1 MQNIHQIQVLT
12 EPLCHA
18 QAIIYA
24 LPNKERG
31 TKYRGLTFSAKQT
44 VLEICRATYS
54 ASQTR
59 LRIYLT
65 VSITVVQS
73 IETPQITP
81 KHPKPPKTP
90 QTSTKPKP
98 LLYILAISYNARF
111 LEHSWPFRG
120 VGALG
125 PLLELC
131 KNTYRN
137 RAKRPPAFLKSY
149 YL

>member
-12 EPLCHA
+12 EPLCRA

-31 TKYRGLTFSAKQT
+31 TKYRGLTYSAKQT

-54 ASQTR
+54 ASQTH

-81 KHPKPPKTP
+81 KHPKQLKLPPNPNHYCIYSRYHIMRDFRTLMAFSGGGGP
-90 QTSTKPKP
+90 GSSTGIVQE
-98 LLYILAISYNARF
+98 YIQ
-111 LEHSWPFRG
+111 E
-120 VGALG
+120 
-125 PLLELC
+125 
-131 KNTYRN
+131 
-137 RAKRPPAFLKSY
+137 
-149 YL
+149 